1 MPDNTSTTEPTSQ
14 AFASIRVFGGMGV
27 DNGDGPVSIG
37 GPKLRRLLAL
47 LVVRSG
53 STVSLDWLE
62 EHLWDDDERPEP
74 TTPTLRTY
82 MSRLR
87 RLLAQDWI
95 ETEASGYRFTAP
107 DEAVEHR
114 RFVMLRAEA
123 SRARGLNDPQTA
135 QNLLDEAL
143 ALWRG
148 DPFRELEDLDWA
160 RADIEQWASPR
171 IVEGC

>member
-74 TTPTLRTY
+74 TTPTLRT
-82 MSRLR
+82 
-87 RLLAQDWI
+87 
-95 ETEASGYRFTAP
+95 
-107 DEAVEHR
+107 
-114 RFVMLRAEA
+114 
-123 SRARGLNDPQTA
+123 
-135 QNLLDEAL
+135 
-143 ALWRG
+143 
-148 DPFRELEDLDWA
+148 
-160 RADIEQWASPR
+160 
-171 IVEGC
+171 